1 MVDLLPNLLAGLDF
15 HTLPEQLLNGLF
27 LGAIYALI
35 ALGYTMVYGVLR
47 LINFAHGEV
56 YMLGAYVALLVS
68 YGLGFSP
75 DVVSGTAQAHPAAFV
90 AGLTSVLLFV
100 GIALA
105 AGTWMKERQLPFW
118 AFPIAFIVAA
128 LVSIPLGK
136 GVDSLVLMLPN
147 GAGVLNLILML
158 LTSMIVCATIGV
170 IIERFA
176 YRPMRGHSRISALIT
191 AIGVSLFLQYFGA
204 LFLPNSPPPSISENV
219 NPFRGSKT
227 FTLVPPNASF
237 TMAVKQASPAADQ
250 ANQAFNQYLAS
261 HPSESLFSLKPEG
274 QTLKDAKDAASRKLE
289 DAKGAADA
297 SAWTVTVRYGEVII
311 FVTSIILMIILTY
324 LVMFTKR
331 GRAMRAVALD
341 FDSASLMGIDVNS
354 IITFTFII
362 GSSLAGA
369 GAMMQATFKG
379 TTLTTFFGVLP
390 GVKAFVA
397 AVLGGIGNI
406 PGAVMGGLLMG
417 MAETLMVW
425 VGLSR
430 WADAIA
436 FVILIAVLLFR
447 PGGILGSSAVEK
459 V

>member
-1 MVDLLPNLLAGLDF
+1 LVELLPNLLAGLNF

-56 YMLGAYVALLVS
+56 YMLGAYTALFVS
-68 YGLGFSP
+68 YYLGFGP
-75 DVVSGTAQAHPAAFV
+75 DGHATQS
-90 AGLTSVLLFV
+90 SV
-100 GIALA
+100 
-105 AGTWMKERQLPFW
+105 WY
-118 AFPIAFIVAA
+118 
-128 LVSIPLGK
+128 
-136 GVDSLVLMLPN
+136 
-147 GAGVLNLILML
+147 LILML
-158 LTSMIVCATIGV
+158 LVSMLVCALVGV

-204 LFLPNSPPPSISENV
+204 LFLPNSPPPSISENI
-219 NPFRGSKT
+219 NPYRGSHT
-227 FTLVPPNASF
+227 FTLIQPSTDLVA
-237 TMAVKQASPAADQ
+237 AIKQAQPAADQ
-250 ANQAFNQYLAS
+250 ADKAFNDYLDS
-261 HPSESLFSLKPEG
+261 HPKETIFSLTPAG
-274 QTLKDAKDAASRKLE
+274 QALKDAKGVADRKLL
-289 DAKGAADA
+289 DSQNLADA

-311 FVTSIILMIILTY
+311 FFTSMVLMMVLTY

-331 GRAMRAVALD
+331 GRAMRAVAHD
-341 FDSASLMGIDVNS
+341 FDSASLMGINVNN
-354 IITFTFII
+354 IITFTFIL

-406 PGAVMGGLLMG
+406 PGAVLGGLLMG
-417 MAETLMVW
+417 MAETLMIW
-425 VGLSR
+425 MGFSR

-447 PGGILGSSAVEK
+447 PGGILGSAAVEK